1 MTPIQLQQMQRFI
14 KSIIQTLL
22 LNNSNKIDKMMKEDL
37 IKKLKG
43 YFELNIYETK
53 VWLALLS
60 RGISSAGEIAE
71 ISSVPRSRTYDVLE
85 SLEKS
90 GFVIQKLGKPVK
102 YIAVKPEVVIEKLKN
117 NTVSSAEEKI
127 KTLSNLK
134 DTTEYK
140 ELEMLH
146 KQGIEPIRNHDLS
159 TAIKGRSNLY
169 TQIRDVVE
177 NAEKSVYIATSA
189 YELLSKQK
197 MFKDLFTKLK
207 KRKVDVK
214 VMISDD
220 AKEADK
226 LQKKLGVDIKS
237 KDISARFVIAD
248 KRELIFTMKPN
259 NVHEDFDYGVW
270 INSPFFTNS
279 MAYLFDVAWKS
290 K

>member
-1 MTPIQLQQMQRFI
+1 
-14 KSIIQTLL
+14 
-22 LNNSNKIDKMMKEDL
+22 
-37 IKKLKG
+37 
-43 YFELNIYETK
+43 
-53 VWLALLS
+53 
-60 RGISSAGEIAE
+60 
-71 ISSVPRSRTYDVLE
+71 
-85 SLEKS
+85 
-90 GFVIQKLGKPVK
+90 
-102 YIAVKPEVVIEKLKN
+102 
-117 NTVSSAEEKI
+117 
-127 KTLSNLK
+127 
-134 DTTEYK
+134 
-140 ELEMLH
+140 
-146 KQGIEPIRNHDLS
+146 
-159 TAIKGRSNLY
+159 
-169 TQIRDVVE
+169 
-177 NAEKSVYIATSA
+177 
-189 YELLSKQK
+189 

>member
-1 MTPIQLQQMQRFI
+1 VTPIKLQHKERFI
-14 KSIIQTLL
+14 KESIEALL
-22 LNNSNKIDKMMKEDL
+22 LNNSNKMIKEDL

-71 ISSVPRSRTYDVLE
+71 ISGVPRSRTYDVLE

-117 NTVSSAEEKI
+117 NTLSSAEEKI

-134 DTTEYK
+134 DTSEYK
-140 ELEMLH
+140 ELQMLH
-146 KQGIEPIRNHDLS
+146 QQGIEPIRNHDLS

-177 NAEKSVYIATSA
+177 NAERTVYIASSS

-197 MFKDLFTKLK
+197 MFKDMFSKLK
-207 KRKVDVK
+207 KRKIDVR
-214 VMISDD
+214 VMIADD
-220 AKEADK
+220 QKEADK
-226 LQKKLGVDIKS
+226 LGKKLGVEIKS
-237 KDISARFVIAD
+237 KAINARFVIAD
-248 KRELIFTMKPN
+248 KRELIFTMKPT

-279 MAYLFDVAWKS
+279 IAYMFEIAWNAK
-290 K
+290 